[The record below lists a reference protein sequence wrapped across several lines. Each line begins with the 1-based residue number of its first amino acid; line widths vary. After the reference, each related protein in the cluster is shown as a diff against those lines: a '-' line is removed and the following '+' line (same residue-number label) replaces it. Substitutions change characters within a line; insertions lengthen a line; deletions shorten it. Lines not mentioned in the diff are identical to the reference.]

1 MNQQPQRIEFIPIRE
16 IRIVNPRTRNKVTFQ
31 NIVAN
36 IRNVGLKKPITVC
49 QRELD
54 VDGTKYDLV
63 CGQGRLEAFVAL
75 GDSKIPAI
83 VSDAPP
89 EERHLMSLVENI
101 ARRRPSHL
109 DLVREVRGLLAR
121 GYSCPVIAGK
131 LGLHITYINGVERL
145 LRKGEEQLIAQV
157 EAGILPA
164 SVAVKI
170 ASASNAKVQKA
181 LQEAYESGELR
192 GGKFRVVQALIARRF
207 AKKRG
212 GAPDQGRN
220 LSTKDIVREYERHTQ
235 RHRTL
240 VRRAGT
246 VAQRLALLSAAMKR
260 LLRDDHFVTLLRA
273 ESLDHLPEPL
283 AKRLA

>member
-16 IRIVNPRTRNKVTFQ
+16 IRVVNPRTRNKVTFQ
-31 NIVAN
+31 AIVAN
-36 IRNVGLKKPITVC
+36 IGNVGLKKPITVC

-121 GYSCPVIAGK
+121 GYSCPVIAEK

-212 GAPDQGRN
+212 APDQGRN

-260 LLRDDHFVTLLRA
+260 LLSDDHFVTLLRA

>member
-89 EERHLMSLVENI
+89 EG
-101 ARRRPSHL
+101 P
-109 DLVREVRGLLAR
+109 D
-121 GYSCPVIAGK
+121 PVD
-131 LGLHITYINGVERL
+131 
-145 LRKGEEQLIAQV
+145 
-157 EAGILPA
+157 
-164 SVAVKI
+164 
-170 ASASNAKVQKA
+170 
-181 LQEAYESGELR
+181 
-192 GGKFRVVQALIARRF
+192 VVPR
-207 AKKRG
+207 
-212 GAPDQGRN
+212 
-220 LSTKDIVREYERHTQ
+220 S
-235 RHRTL
+235 
-240 VRRAGT
+240 
-246 VAQRLALLSAAMKR
+246 
-260 LLRDDHFVTLLRA
+260 RA
-273 ESLDHLPEPL
+273 EYLFSSAINL
-283 AKRLA
+283 AAAFGVRTPVVTIALFSSFFP